1 MPIVPAVRRVVL
13 GGYVAAMLA
22 ALLMPVPAT
31 PSYLPG
37 DFDKLAHV
45 GLFLGFAVLAAW
57 NARGGRGWRTLGALG
72 WAAGLAALIEVLQ
85 SMLPYRS
92 GDPLDFVAGVA
103 GALVGAVL
111 GSLTAPPAG

>member
-1 MPIVPAVRRVVL
+1 
-13 GGYVAAMLA
+13 
-22 ALLMPVPAT
+22 
-31 PSYLPG
+31 
-37 DFDKLAHV
+37 
-45 GLFLGFAVLAAW
+45 
-57 NARGGRGWRTLGALG
+57 
-72 WAAGLAALIEVLQ
+72 LAALIEVLQ